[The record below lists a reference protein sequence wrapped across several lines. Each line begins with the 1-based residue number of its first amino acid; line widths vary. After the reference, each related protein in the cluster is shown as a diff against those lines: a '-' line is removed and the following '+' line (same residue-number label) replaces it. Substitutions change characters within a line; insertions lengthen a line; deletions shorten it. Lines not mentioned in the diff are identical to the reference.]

1 MEGAWFWKALIQHE
15 TEHNRTA
22 IARFSIERGLV
33 PSTCNVH
40 VASVPDPDSRSQSY
54 PRGESGNEAGLS
66 QSLSQEKAWQLN
78 YLTVIAWGVV
88 EGVCVW
94 GGKW

>member
-15 TEHNRTA
+15 TGQQ
-22 IARFSIERGLV
+22 GLALKEA
-33 PSTCNVH
+33 SFQAHVH

-78 YLTVIAWGVV
+78 YLTVIAWG
-88 EGVCVW
+88 EL
-94 GGKW
+94 